1 MTTIIANTGTTRFGF
16 TDKEFAETI
25 YEIFEIKLKYM
36 IKPKQI

>member
-1 MTTIIANTGTTRFGF
+1 MATIIANIGATRYGF
-16 TDKEFAETI
+16 TNKQFAETI